1 MRLHTTPLPTAATRV
16 LPRPLP
22 PGVPLHQRVAA
33 ARIAGPGAL
42 LALMVE
48 RMAKADLGAAVTAD
62 DLARDGF
69 TAAEIIEFAPAAAR
83 RAGEKLARREA
94 ARAIGRA
101 A

>member
-1 MRLHTTPLPTAATRV
+1 MRLHTTQPPLGF
-16 LPRPLP
+16 RPYAP
-22 PGVPLHQRVAA
+22 APLHQRVAT

-48 RMAKADLGAAVTAD
+48 RMAEADLGAAVTAD

-69 TAAEIIEFAPAAAR
+69 SAAEIIELAPEAAK

-94 ARAIGRA
+94 ARAVA

>member
-1 MRLHTTPLPTAATRV
+1 MRLHTTPPPFAF
-16 LPRPLP
+16 RPYAP
-22 PGVPLHQRVAA
+22 APLHQRVAA
-33 ARIAGPGAL
+33 ARIAGPEAL
-42 LALMVE
+42 AALMVE
-48 RMAKADLGAAVTAD
+48 RMAGADLGAAVTAD

-94 ARAIGRA
+94 ARAVA